1 MKAPGIIAHI
11 RAFIALPFTVT
22 VLIPLLILNFS
33 PNLNIGLINWIPP
46 DFRML
51 LAVFLFC
58 SGSLLFGWT
67 NYLFYHLGKGTLA
80 PWNPT
85 QNLVLSGPYQY
96 TRNPMITG
104 VFFILLS
111 ETLYFNNEWLLF
123 WSGLFFLINHL
134 FFILKEEPD
143 TLKRLGSIY
152 LDYKANVPRW
162 FPRFKPWKTDE
173 SNAYDN

>member
-22 VLIPLLILNFS
+22 VLIPMFILNVL
-33 PNLNIGLINWIPP
+33 PNPQLSLIAWVPAG
-46 DFRML
+46 FRLL
-51 LAVFLFC
+51 LAAVFFMLGLF
-58 SGSLLFGWT
+58 LLCWT
-67 NYLFYHLGKGTLA
+67 NYLFYSIGKGTLA

-85 QNLVLSGPYQY
+85 QKLVISGPYQY

-143 TLKRLGSIY
+143 TLKRLGPSY
-152 LDYKANVPRW
+152 QVYKANVPRW
-162 FPRFKPWKTDE
+162 FPRLKPWKTE
-173 SNAYDN
+173 